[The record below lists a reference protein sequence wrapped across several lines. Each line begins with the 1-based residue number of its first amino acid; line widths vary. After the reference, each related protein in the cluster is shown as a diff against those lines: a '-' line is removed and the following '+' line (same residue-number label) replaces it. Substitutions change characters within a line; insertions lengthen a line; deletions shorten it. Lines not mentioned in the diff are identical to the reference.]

1 MNRPK
6 KEKGIRRTHNVMVR
20 FKQRCL
26 PPHTLESSRMCKST
40 EDFPIRQGLLK
51 IRRRKIFKN
60 NNLFEIVKLN
70 ITTRQAAEAYGFRP
84 NRSSMICCPFHAD
97 RNPSMKVDFRFHCF
111 GCGADG
117 DVIDFTAKLFQL
129 SLRQAAEKLATDFGL
144 SATDNF
150 QPLPCKP
157 VEKPLSPKD
166 QFYKILCGY
175 RSLLAD
181 WRMAYAP
188 KNPEASLHP
197 CFVASLHY
205 ADRVQY
211 LLDILL
217 QESPNEKQ
225 QLLNGKEVTALG
237 EAIERCKETEE
248 AA

>member
-1 MNRPK
+1 M
-6 KEKGIRRTHNVMVR
+6 
-20 FKQRCL
+20 
-26 PPHTLESSRMCKST
+26 
-40 EDFPIRQGLLK
+40 
-51 IRRRKIFKN
+51 
-60 NNLFEIVKLN
+60 
-70 ITTRQAAEAYGFRP
+70 
-84 NRSSMICCPFHAD
+84 
-97 RNPSMKVDFRFHCF
+97 
-111 GCGADG
+111 
-117 DVIDFTAKLFQL
+117 IDFAAKLFQL
-129 SLRQAAEKLATDFGL
+129 SLLQAAEKLAIDFGL

-157 VEKPLSPKD
+157 VEKPLSSKE
-166 QFYKILCGY
+166 QLYKILCSY
-175 RSLLAD
+175 RSLLAN

-217 QESPNEKQ
+217 QGSSHEKQ

-237 EAIERCKETEE
+237 EAIERCKEAEE

>member
-1 MNRPK
+1 
-6 KEKGIRRTHNVMVR
+6 
-20 FKQRCL
+20 
-26 PPHTLESSRMCKST
+26 
-40 EDFPIRQGLLK
+40 
-51 IRRRKIFKN
+51 
-60 NNLFEIVKLN
+60 
-70 ITTRQAAEAYGFRP
+70 
-84 NRSSMICCPFHAD
+84 MICCPFHAD
-97 RNPSMKVDFRFHCF
+97 RNPSMKVDSRFHCF

-129 SLRQAAEKLATDFGL
+129 SLLQAAEKLAANFGL

-157 VEKPLSPKD
+157 VEKPLSPKE
-166 QFYKILCGY
+166 QSYKIL
-175 RSLLAD
+175 
-181 WRMAYAP
+181 
-188 KNPEASLHP
+188 

-217 QESPNEKQ
+217 LGSLPEKQ

-237 EAIERCKETEE
+237 KAIERCKETEE

>member
-1 MNRPK
+1 
-6 KEKGIRRTHNVMVR
+6 
-20 FKQRCL
+20 
-26 PPHTLESSRMCKST
+26 
-40 EDFPIRQGLLK
+40 
-51 IRRRKIFKN
+51 
-60 NNLFEIVKLN
+60 
-70 ITTRQAAEAYGFRP
+70 
-84 NRSSMICCPFHAD
+84 
-97 RNPSMKVDFRFHCF
+97 MKVDSRFHCF

-144 SATDNF
+144 SAPDDFPPIRYKLVEN
-150 QPLPCKP
+150 PLNQK
-157 VEKPLSPKD
+157 E

-175 RSLLAD
+175 RALLAN

-237 EAIERCKETEE
+237 KAIERCKETEE